1 MNKYKKEYI
10 SYRIVRA
17 KESLRDAKLLA
28 KNARWNAC
36 VNRLYYACFY
46 MVSALLITHNLN
58 SKSHSGTNVQLGLH
72 FVKTGKLS
80 LQHGKLFSD
89 LMDAR
94 QKGDYG
100 DKFDFDKKT
109 VEALIKPVENFLDDI
124 ELLIK

>member
-1 MNKYKKEYI
+1 MNKYKSEYI
-10 SYRIVRA
+10 NYRVTRA
-17 KESLRDAKLLA
+17 KESLKDAKLLA

-46 MVSALLITHNLN
+46 MVSALLLKHNIDV
-58 SKSHSGTNVQLGLH
+58 KSHSGANVQLALH

-80 LQHGKLFSD
+80 KEDGKLFSD

-100 DKFDFDKKT
+100 DRFDFDKRT
-109 VEALIKPVENFLDDI
+109 VQPLIKPVEKFLYNI
-124 ELLIK
+124 QLLMK